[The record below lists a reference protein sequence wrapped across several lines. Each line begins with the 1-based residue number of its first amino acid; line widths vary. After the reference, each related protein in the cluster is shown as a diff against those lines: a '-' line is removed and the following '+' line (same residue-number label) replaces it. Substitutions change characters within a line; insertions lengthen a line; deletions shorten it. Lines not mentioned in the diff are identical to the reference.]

1 MKRKIKKTKSNN
13 TYFVGQNQH
22 LPESLFAYIVALFVS
37 FLLISNIAS
46 TKILSLGIFTFDGGT
61 LLFPLTYIFGD
72 ILTEVYGFKKAKKAI
87 WIGFF
92 CALLMTIIF
101 AIVQSLPSAEGWN
114 NQTAFELILGMTP
127 RIVAASLIAY
137 LAGSFTNS
145 ITLAKMKLI
154 TKGKYLWSRTIGS
167 TIIGEGIDTIL
178 FCTIAFIGI
187 LPMDLLFAVIISNY
201 FFKVGVEIIL
211 TPLTYKI
218 INYLKRKEQIDYF
231 DKNTEFN
238 PFKIN

>member
-1 MKRKIKKTKSNN
+1 MKAKNKPKKNKE
-13 TYFVGQNQH
+13 
-22 LPESLFAYIVALFVS
+22 LLLAPLESYFAYIVALFVS

-46 TKILSLGIFTFDGGT
+46 TKILSLWIFTFDGGT

-92 CALLMTIIF
+92 CAALMTIIF
-101 AIVQSLPSAEGWN
+101 AIVQFLPSASGWE
-114 NQTAFELILGMTP
+114 NQTAFELILGMAP
-127 RIVAASLIAY
+127 RIVLASLVAY

-145 ITLAKMKLI
+145 IILAKMKLI

-167 TIIGEGIDTIL
+167 TIAGELVDTTL
-178 FCTIAFIGI
+178 FCMIAFFGI
-187 LPMDLLFAVIISNY
+187 LNTDLLIAVIISNY
-201 FFKVGVEIIL
+201 FFKVGIEIIF

-218 INYLKRKEQIDYF
+218 INWLKRKEQIDYF
-231 DKNTEFN
+231 DKNTNFN
-238 PFKIN
+238 PFSIK

>member
-1 MKRKIKKTKSNN
+1 MKRKNNQIKAKKSE
-13 TYFVGQNQH
+13 NQT
-22 LPESLFAYIVALFVS
+22 ESYFAYIVALFVS

-46 TKILSLGIFTFDGGT
+46 TKILALGIFTFDGGT

-101 AIVQSLPSAEGWN
+101 AIVQALPSAQGWD
-114 NQTAFELILGMTP
+114 NQIAFELILGMTP

-154 TKGKYLWSRTIGS
+154 TKGKHLWSRTIGS

-178 FCTIAFIGI
+178 FCTIAFFGI
-187 LPMDLLFAVIISNY
+187 LPLELLIAVIVSNY
-201 FFKVGVEIIL
+201 FFKVGIEIIF

-218 INYLKRKEQIDYF
+218 INFLKEKEQIDYF
-231 DKNTEFN
+231 DKNTKFN
-238 PFKIN
+238 PFELK

>member
-1 MKRKIKKTKSNN
+1 MKRKNNLKIKEKSN
-13 TYFVGQNQH
+13 GQDSKQI
-22 LPESLFAYIVALFVS
+22 ESYFAYIVALFVS

-46 TKILSLGIFTFDGGT
+46 TKILSLWIFTFDGGT

-92 CALLMTIIF
+92 CAALMTIIF
-101 AIVQSLPSAEGWN
+101 AIVQYLPAAAGWE

-127 RIVAASLIAY
+127 RIVIASLIAY
-137 LAGSFTNS
+137 LAGAFTNS
-145 ITLAKMKLI
+145 IVLAKMKLI

-167 TIIGEGIDTIL
+167 TVVGEGIDTII
-178 FCTIAFIGI
+178 FCTIAFLGI
-187 LPMDLLFAVIISNY
+187 LPIELLIAVIISNY
-201 FFKVGVEIIL
+201 FFKVGVEIIF

-218 INYLKRKEQIDYF
+218 INWLKRKEQIDYF
-231 DKNTEFN
+231 DKNTNFN
-238 PFKIN
+238 PFGLK

>member
-1 MKRKIKKTKSNN
+1 MKAKNKPQKNKE
-13 TYFVGQNQH
+13 
-22 LPESLFAYIVALFVS
+22 LLLAPLESYFAYIVALFVS

-46 TKILSLGIFTFDGGT
+46 TKILSLWIFTFDGGT

-92 CALLMTIIF
+92 CAALMTIIF
-101 AIVQSLPSAEGWN
+101 AIVQFLPSASGWE
-114 NQTAFELILGMTP
+114 NQTAFELILGMAP
-127 RIVAASLIAY
+127 RIVLASLVAY

-145 ITLAKMKLI
+145 IILAKMKLI

-167 TIIGEGIDTIL
+167 TIAGEFVDTTL
-178 FCTIAFIGI
+178 FCTIAFFGI
-187 LPMDLLFAVIISNY
+187 LNTDLLIAVIISNY
-201 FFKVGVEIIL
+201 FFKVGIEIIF

-218 INYLKRKEQIDYF
+218 INWLKRKEQIDPF
-231 DKNTEFN
+231 DTKTNFN
-238 PFKIN
+238 PFSIK

>member
-1 MKRKIKKTKSNN
+1 MERKKQSVKVNPTK
-13 TYFVGQNQH
+13 FIQN
-22 LPESLFAYIVALFVS
+22 ESKIDSLFAYIVALFVS

-46 TKILSLGIFTFDGGT
+46 TKILTLGIFTFDGGT

-72 ILTEVYGFKKAKKAI
+72 ILTEVYGFKRAKKAI

-92 CALLMTIIF
+92 CALLMTIVF
-101 AIVQSLPSAEGWN
+101 AIVQFLPAAQGWD

-145 ITLAKMKLI
+145 IILAKMKLI
-154 TKGKYLWSRTIGS
+154 TKGKHLWTRTIGS
-167 TIIGEGIDTIL
+167 TIVGEGIDTIL
-178 FCTIAFIGI
+178 FCTIAFFGI
-187 LPMDLLFAVIISNY
+187 FPIELLIAVIVSNY
-201 FFKVGVEIIL
+201 FFKIGIEIIF

-218 INYLKRKEQIDYF
+218 INFLKRKEQMDYF
-231 DKNTEFN
+231 DNKTNFN
-238 PFKIN
+238 PFQLK